1 METTSTVP
9 VVVESGGDQVVAHVG
24 LHALGDFADR
34 LGLGE
39 HLSAHIPLS
48 SERAPLHD
56 RGKVLVHAA
65 LMLAG
70 GGESCADIEHLRAQV
85 DLFGHVASDSTLYR
99 TFHEITPEVRAGI
112 ALGVAEVRHEVW
124 RRTSATKGKGPIYL
138 DIDAS
143 LIEIHSENKEQTG
156 PNYKG
161 GFGFHPLLCFADCTG
176 DALSGMLRPGNAGAN
191 TVADHEVVLDDAIVQ
206 LPPEIALGHRLGD
219 DPSLVRRT
227 VVVRA
232 DSAGC
237 TEGFAATCRSR
248 NVGFSVV
255 CRSNR
260 QIHSA
265 IFETL
270 GFEELWCQA
279 VTQGGEDRH
288 GAAVIELTELVAL
301 PGWPEGTRLIVR
313 REPLHPGVQHSLLP
327 SLEYRYWGFYTDQ
340 DGDAVELDRIMR
352 AHAHVE
358 QHIARLKDSGLL
370 SFPFTK
376 IEANRTWMAMVLMAA
391 DLVRWFQLLC
401 LDGLWRVARPKA
413 LRWGLFHA
421 PGRLVRSARRHIVR
435 ILAGWPSAD
444 ALIGAYEN
452 MAALC

>member
-1 METTSTVP
+1 METTSTLP

-39 HLSAHIPLS
+39 HLSACIPIPA
-48 SERAPLHD
+48 ERAPLHD

-70 GGESCADIEHLRAQV
+70 GGESCADMEHLRAQA

-99 TFHEITPEVRAGI
+99 TFHEITPEVRRAI

-124 RRTSATKGKGPIYL
+124 RRTAATKGKGPIYL
-138 DIDAS
+138 DIDAT
-143 LIEIHSENKEQTG
+143 LLEIHSQNKEETG

-161 GFGFHPLLCFADCTG
+161 GFGFHPLVCFADCTG
-176 DALSGMLRPGNAGAN
+176 DALSGLLRPGNAGAN
-191 TVADHEVVLDDAIVQ
+191 TVADHVVVLDDAIAQ
-206 LPPEIALGHRLGD
+206 LPAEIALGHRLGD
-219 DPSLVRRT
+219 DPSLVLRT

-237 TEGFAATCRSR
+237 SEKFTAAARAR

-265 IFETL
+265 IFDTL
-270 GFEELWCQA
+270 GFEELWCGA
-279 VTQGGEDRH
+279 VTQNGEDRE
-288 GAAVIELTELVAL
+288 GAAVIELTELVTL
-301 PGWPEGTRLIVR
+301 KGWPEGTRLIVR
-313 REPLHPGVQHSLLP
+313 REPLHPGVQHSLFP

-340 DGDAVELDRIMR
+340 DGDPVELDRIMR

-358 QHIARLKDSGLL
+358 QHISRLKDSGLL

-376 IEANRTWMAMVLMAA
+376 IEANRNWMATVMMAA

-401 LDGLWRVARPKA
+401 LDGYWSKARPKA

-421 PGRLVRSARRHIVR
+421 PGRLVHSARQRIVR
-435 ILAGWPSAD
+435 ILDGWPSAD
-444 ALIGAYEN
+444 ALIGAYAK

>member
-1 METTSTVP
+1 METTSTLP

-39 HLSAHIPLS
+39 HLSAHIPIS

-56 RGKVLVHAA
+56 RGKVLVHCA

-70 GGESCADIEHLRAQV
+70 GGESCADIEYLRAQA
-85 DLFGHVASDSTLYR
+85 DLFGHVASDSTVFR
-99 TFHEITPEVRAGI
+99 TFHQIIPEVRSGI
-112 ALGVAEVRHEVW
+112 AQGFAEVRHEVW
-124 RRTSATKGKGPIYL
+124 RRSAATKGKGPIYL

-143 LIEIHSENKEQTG
+143 LIEIHSENKEETG

-176 DALSGMLRPGNAGAN
+176 EALSGLLRPGNAGAN
-191 TVADHEVVLDDAIVQ
+191 TVSDHIVVLDDAIAQ
-206 LPPEIALGHRLGD
+206 LPAEIALGHRPGD

-227 VVVRA
+227 VVIRA

-237 TEGFAATCRSR
+237 TEKFVAACRAR

-260 QIHSA
+260 QIHTA

-270 GFEELWCQA
+270 GFEELWDQA
-279 VTQGGEDRH
+279 ITQHGEDRE
-288 GAAVIELTELVAL
+288 GAAVVELTDLVTL
-301 PGWPEGTRLIVR
+301 SDWPEGTRLIVR
-313 REPLHPGVQHSLLP
+313 REPLHPGVQHSLFP

-340 DGDAVELDRIMR
+340 DGDSVELDRIMR

-358 QHIARLKDSGLL
+358 QNISRLKDSGLL

-376 IEANRTWMAMVLMAA
+376 IGANRNWMATVMMAA

-401 LDGLWRVARPKA
+401 LDGYWSKARPKA
-413 LRWGLFHA
+413 LRWGVFHA
-421 PGRLVRSARRHIVR
+421 PGRLVRSARQHIVR
-435 ILAGWPSAD
+435 ILDGWPSAD
-444 ALIGAYEN
+444 ALIGAYDK